1 MMKRAAA
8 AWRAGSALVSRFLA
22 TPLWRGTKFVA
33 DRVLLVAVFAAIGWT
48 VVNGVYTAQRAATD
62 RALALVHIGGA
73 PTVKSPD
80 AGRKSSTNV
89 PPPTV
94 VLEGTRSAQISIAI
108 TNDGVDGVS
117 LKGGTLAGP
126 YISGDVK
133 LRPGSRTGYIG
144 GHSTS
149 TLLGTVTVDCNA
161 AAPVSHALVIG
172 HRSVQQPT
180 TLTVSVNDTNGV
192 THSVALPVDNTALA
206 VQGRVCT
213 S

>member
-1 MMKRAAA
+1 MKRVAA

-22 TPLWRGTKFVA
+22 TPLWRGAKFVA
-33 DRVLLVAVFAAIGWT
+33 DRVLLVAVLAAIGWAT
-48 VVNGVYTAQRAATD
+48 VNGVYTAQRAATN

-73 PTVKSPD
+73 PTVKSPGE
-80 AGRKSSTNV
+80 GRKPSTDV

-94 VLEGTRSAQISIAI
+94 VLEGTRSAQISIVI
-108 TNDGVDGVS
+108 VNDGVDGVS
-117 LKGGTLAGP
+117 LKGATLAGP
-126 YISGDVK
+126 YLSGAVE
-133 LRPGSRTGYIG
+133 LRPGSRSGYVG

-149 TLLGTVTVDCNA
+149 ALLGTVTVDCDA

-172 HRSVQQPT
+172 HRAVERPT

-192 THSVALPVDNTALA
+192 THSLALPVDNTAFA